1 MPNSKLNK
9 AQVYKWYRYKPPDDW
24 FKMASHAHSFRWGT
38 PLRVVA
44 FEAFSYYLNYTNA
57 KDRNMLL
64 NKPTVGSV
72 WEGICCGLPL
82 PYSVRN
88 ATRLHSVTSDVVFNS
103 KLCYTWSIKK
113 RAINVSLALGSSQNY
128 ELMMPNA
135 LRCARPYTLGIFI
148 VYLNRS
154 LNRSMILTIT
164 EIR

>member
-1 MPNSKLNK
+1 MRCTSNFRIKINRSNFLNFFIVPPPPIIGRDEPNNTSMTLCFYYSTIYSYCLCKLTTKLNSKLNK

-72 WEGICCGLPL
+72 WEGICCGLSFIL
-82 PYSVRN
+82 FSYERHK
-88 ATRLHSVTSDVVFNS
+88 AT
-103 KLCYTWSIKK
+103 
-113 RAINVSLALGSSQNY
+113 
-128 ELMMPNA
+128 
-135 LRCARPYTLGIFI
+135 
-148 VYLNRS
+148 
-154 LNRSMILTIT
+154 
-164 EIR
+164 

>member
-72 WEGICCGLPL
+72 WEGVCCGLPFASIQL
-82 PYSVRN
+82 ETPQGYI
-88 ATRLHSVTSDVVFNS
+88 AEQETIVFDTE
-103 KLCYTWSIKK
+103 LCYTWGIKK
-113 RAINVSLALGSSQNY
+113 KSH
-128 ELMMPNA
+128 
-135 LRCARPYTLGIFI
+135 
-148 VYLNRS
+148 
-154 LNRSMILTIT
+154 
-164 EIR
+164 

>member
-1 MPNSKLNK
+1 MT
-9 AQVYKWYRYKPPDDW
+9 
-24 FKMASHAHSFRWGT
+24 H
-38 PLRVVA
+38 PLRNAVTSSSLCGVP
-44 FEAFSYYLNYTNA
+44 FYLNHTNTRRA
-57 KDRNMLL
+57 RCAP
-64 NKPTVGSV
+64 NKHYEIPF
-72 WEGICCGLPL
+72 
-82 PYSVRN
+82 VRGMPCSSLCFYLVNN

-103 KLCYTWSIKK
+103 ELCYTWSIKK

>member
-1 MPNSKLNK
+1 MQETNNP
-9 AQVYKWYRYKPPDDW
+9 
-24 FKMASHAHSFRWGT
+24 SFRYAITDGG
-38 PLRVVA
+38 LVA
-44 FEAFSYYLNYTNA
+44 FLYYLNTTNTRRA
-57 KDRNMLL
+57 RCAP
-64 NKPTVGSV
+64 NKHYEIPFVR
-72 WEGICCGLPL
+72 GIPCSSLCF
-82 PYSVRN
+82 YSVNN

-113 RAINVSLALGSSQNY
+113 RAINVSLALGSSQKY
-128 ELMMPNA
+128 ELMMPNV